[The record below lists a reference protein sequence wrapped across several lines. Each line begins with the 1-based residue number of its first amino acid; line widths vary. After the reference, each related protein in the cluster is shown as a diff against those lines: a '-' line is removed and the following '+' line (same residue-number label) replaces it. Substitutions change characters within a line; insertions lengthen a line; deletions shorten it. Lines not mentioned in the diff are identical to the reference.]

1 MNGEDDKTQNSLH
14 HCENATE
21 EHEPVFYHNTR
32 ELGRIVSNSSSS
44 SSGRVAAADE
54 DDERSGERMMMR
66 TALFDYLVML
76 NYTLSKCTR
85 KLWSL
90 CTCVIAIAYMCVAH
104 TLCESMCV
112 CF

>member
-66 TALFDYLVML
+66 IAISLKVLM
-76 NYTLSKCTR
+76 LSKPRSPTEVP
-85 KLWSL
+85 SFEV
-90 CTCVIAIAYMCVAH
+90 T
-104 TLCESMCV
+104 
-112 CF
+112 